1 MFAVSPPSKM
11 HSEER
16 LTLLVTGNK
25 AELCGQS
32 SVQLLRWR
40 TDSKVSIGKA
50 EVILSTGEIVEILK

>member
-1 MFAVSPPSKM
+1 M

-25 AELCGQS
+25 VELCGHS

-40 TDSKVSIGKA
+40 TDSEVSIGMA
-50 EVILSTGEIVEILK
+50 EVILTTGETVEILK